1 MEIQRVENALI
12 NTFKKMYYK
21 RIRYTL
27 LRNILVRNTSNI
39 FLPNTF
45 LTYCITGEKTYY
57 SPINLK
63 CIKIIYL
70 FFILVLLLFFFFAQ
84 IHF

>member
-1 MEIQRVENALI
+1 MH
-12 NTFKKMYYK
+12 YK

-27 LRNILVRNTSNI
+27 LRNILVYLGKEHI
-39 FLPNTF
+39 KYFFPNTF

-57 SPINLK
+57 FPINLK

-70 FFILVLLLFFFFAQ
+70 LFILVLLLLLLLFFFAQ